1 MAVNR
6 EPILKRCKSLG
17 ISPAVMGIAKET
29 KRDPNAN
36 KRKKVSEY
44 GMQLK
49 EKQKLKFIY
58 GVLEKQFRH
67 LFELAEKME
76 GQAGANLITL
86 LESRLDNVVYRMGL
100 SMTRREARQLVVH
113 GHYLVNGK
121 RVDIPSYRIKEGDV
135 ISLKENSK
143 KSEKFKQI
151 IEANASKAAPT
162 WLDVNKDNQTAK
174 VLRMPVKEDL
184 DYDIEEHLIVE
195 RRRNTPLFH
204 GIFSVLPCYYS
215 RKHSFC
221 QAGRTKNHT
230 VLYL

>member
-86 LESRLDNVVYRMGL
+86 LESRLDNVVFRLGL
-100 SMTRREARQLVVH
+100 ANTRREARQIVNH
-113 GHYLVNGK
+113 GHILVNGK
-121 RVDIPSYRIKEGDV
+121 KVDIPSYRVKPGSTITLKDKDKDLKVVKESLEKVTNRVEFVTYDEGKMIGTYVRMPERNELNPDIKE
-135 ISLKENSK
+135 
-143 KSEKFKQI
+143 
-151 IEANASKAAPT
+151 T
-162 WLDVNKDNQTAK
+162 
-174 VLRMPVKEDL
+174 
-184 DYDIEEHLIVE
+184 LIVE
-195 RRRNTPLFH
+195 FYNR
-204 GIFSVLPCYYS
+204 
-215 RKHSFC
+215 
-221 QAGRTKNHT
+221 
-230 VLYL
+230 